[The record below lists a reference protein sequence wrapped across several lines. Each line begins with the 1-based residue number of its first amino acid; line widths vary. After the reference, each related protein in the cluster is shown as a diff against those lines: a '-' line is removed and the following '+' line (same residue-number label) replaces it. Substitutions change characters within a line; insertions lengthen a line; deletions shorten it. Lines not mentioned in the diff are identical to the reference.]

1 MVESVECNCVYNS
14 IGEQVTLARWHEHGE
29 RNSKNLLIL
38 QLVMLGSISESFAGV
53 ELSQQIFS

>member
-14 IGEQVTLARWHEHGE
+14 IGEQVTLARWHEHGK
-29 RNSKNLLIL
+29 RNSKFLLSL

-53 ELSQQIFS
+53 ELSQQTFS